1 LPAQIRLSG
10 DMFAQLAMGQR
21 QRCRPLGH
29 VPLRGV
35 TRDVELL
42 ALQWRDPARF
52 PTHLVVHETGERI
65 ALPALDTLCFG
76 RGDTQQAHTT
86 HDVIV
91 ALPDPIASK
100 QISRRHFELRSRP
113 DGFILKALSS
123 QYTEVDGTVLQSDQ
137 EVTLRPGS
145 VVRLA
150 RVATLE
156 FLSPAAEQEQSS
168 DATVSA
174 PTMNARVAG
183 DTVYGRA

>member
-1 LPAQIRLSG
+1 MLTDGAQVTGDAVNLCARISASALPAQIRLSG

-21 QRCRPLGH
+21 QRRRPFGH

-100 QISRRHFELRSRP
+100 QISRRHFELRLPRRFHPQGLVQPIHRGRWHGLAERS
-113 DGFILKALSS
+113 GSHAA
-123 QYTEVDGTVLQSDQ
+123 
-137 EVTLRPGS
+137 PG
-145 VVRLA
+145 
-150 RVATLE
+150 
-156 FLSPAAEQEQSS
+156 
-168 DATVSA
+168 VSGPPGPRGHA
-174 PTMNARVAG
+174 
-183 DTVYGRA
+183 